1 MAQALFSHNL
11 VSCGVFADWKA
22 KLIGYLLAEIKI
34 INEFPK
40 RHSPELNDD
49 EFDLERVFNLP
60 QCNEDKELQRQY
72 ESPHR
77 EDELLGDE
85 YERDLDY
92 CEYDT
97 DFSRRLYLTDYLFEL
112 IFCQLGLDRNL
123 ELLVVKL

>member
-1 MAQALFSHNL
+1 MAKALFPHNL
-11 VSCGVFADWKA
+11 ISCIVFADRES
-22 KLIGYLLAEIKI
+22 KLIGHLLAKIKI
-34 INEFPK
+34 VDELPK
-40 RHSPELNDD
+40 RHAPELHDD
-49 EFDLERVFNLP
+49 EFDLDRVFNLP